1 MSEELNIRL
10 ARREESPKILEFVKA
25 FAKYE
30 KMSKLVTITEEDIQ
44 KNIFDNGYARVL
56 FMEVEGR
63 VIGFAVYFYSFSTFI
78 GKSVLYLEDLFIE
91 NGMRGKGYGKQVLA
105 YLAKTAIIKECVRFE
120 WSCLRWNKPSIAIY
134 EKMKAMQMREWIKFR
149 LDGKELDELAA
160 KCTHEI
166 DIYTK

>member
-44 KNIFDNGYARVL
+44 KNIFDNGYARLL

-91 NGMRGKGYGKQVLA
+91 NGMRGRGYGKEVLA
-105 YLAKTAIIKECVRFE
+105 
-120 WSCLRWNKPSIAIY
+120 S
-134 EKMKAMQMREWIKFR
+134 
-149 LDGKELDELAA
+149 
-160 KCTHEI
+160 
-166 DIYTK
+166 